1 MRCYLVQGGGRKR
14 YASTNADATETRN
27 DIVEATGVKKKE
39 VTIEQVDIPVAKAD
53 LLEFINEL
61 CQETDAKDTES

>member
-14 YASTNADATETRN
+14 YAATNADATATRN
-27 DIVEATGVKKKE
+27 DIVEATGVKKKD
-39 VTIEQVDIPVAKAD
+39 VTIEQVEVPVAKSD

-61 CQETDAKDTES
+61 CQETDSAGD